1 MRLADYVYSLQG
13 HNWAWKNAWLLE
25 NVIHKGGRALSLLMA
40 LLLLIVALASFAVSV
55 FSPFK
60 KTLIFLFIATAS
72 GSVLVSLLKSSLA
85 VSCPWEFHRY
95 GGDLVYASLIEQ
107 LLLRNGDGCFP
118 AGHASAGYAWVS
130 GYFVGFFYQA
140 RWRWWVLFSAI
151 TAGALF
157 GFAQQLRGAHFIS
170 HDLWSL
176 AVCWFVSL
184 WVYVLFFKKSIC
196 VMGGK

>member
-13 HNWAWKNAWLLE
+13 HNWAWKSAWLLE

-40 LLLLIVALASFAVSV
+40 LLLLVVALASFAVSV
-55 FSPFK
+55 LSPFK
-60 KTLIFLFIATAS
+60 KTLIFLFIATAI
-72 GSVLVSLLKSSLA
+72 GSILVSLLKSSLA
-85 VSCPWEFHRY
+85 VSCPWEFQRY
-95 GGDLVYASLIEQ
+95 GGDLVYASVIEQ
-107 LLLRNGDGCFP
+107 LFLRNGDGCFP

-130 GYFVGFFYQA
+130 GYFVGLFYQA

-151 TAGALF
+151 AVGTVF

-170 HDLWSL
+170 HDLWTL

-184 WVYVLFFKKSIC
+184 CTYVLFFKKSI
-196 VMGGK
+196 